1 MNVFRS
7 LQLAA
12 SAPVARERLQ
22 ILLEY
27 ERKLGSQ
34 IDLFTVLREEILAV
48 ISRHIVDPEKVQVT
62 VDRGAKFSTLGVNIE
77 LPNPGGKARTLPTDC
92 AVLQRDKTVGTRG
105 LRVNKGQMTQGVD
118 AAAGTL
124 ALPIWLAGA
133 TVGAILLAVKR
144 AGSVRLITVGLI
156 AALVLGA
163 WLYAQQSDVGKRRTL
178 DDRETALMA
187 GFEEQVNPPGPAEG
201 VVSPAGPSVVLPGIR
216 APGTVGSLPRHAAA
230 PEPVSQSAAITP
242 LDAPGSVTL
251 SPQDPGPAAA
261 EPVLQ
266 SAAVTGSVTSSPHEP
281 PPAAAEPVLQ
291 SAAVTGSVTSSPQ
304 DPPPAAAEPVLQSAA
319 VTGSVTSPPREPP
332 PAAAEPDLQ
341 SAPVTGSVTSPPRE
355 PPAAAAEPDLQSAP
369 VTGSVTSP
377 PHDPQ
382 ALRDPA
388 AVHPVLQSAA
398 VTPPAT
404 LGSATSPPN
413 EQPTAPSQE
422 PPGSVTP
429 LPPRRPLQI
438 RIATPP
444 RAVPPPALLRRRE
457 AP

>member
-34 IDLFTVLREEILAV
+34 IDLFGVLREEILAV
-48 ISRHIVDPEKVQVT
+48 ISRHIVGPEKVQVT

-92 AVLQRDKTVGTRG
+92 AVLQRDKTVGRRG
-105 LRVNKGQMTQGVD
+105 LRVNKRQLMRGVD
-118 AAAGTL
+118 AAPGSL
-124 ALPIWLAGA
+124 AVPIWLAGA
-133 TVGAILLAVKR
+133 TVGAILLAVTR
-144 AGSVRLITVGLI
+144 AGSVPLITVGLI
-156 AALVLGA
+156 AALVPGA

-187 GFEEQVNPPGPAEG
+187 GFEEQVNPPRPAEG
-201 VVSPAGPSVVLPGIR
+201 VVSPAGPSVALPGMR

-242 LDAPGSVTL
+242 LDAPGSVTS
-251 SPQDPGPAAA
+251 SPQEPPPVAA

-266 SAAVTGSVTSSPHEP
+266 SATVTGSVTSSP
-281 PPAAAEPVLQ
+281 
-291 SAAVTGSVTSSPQ
+291 
-304 DPPPAAAEPVLQSAA
+304 
-319 VTGSVTSPPREPP
+319 REPP
-332 PAAAEPDLQ
+332 PD
-341 SAPVTGSVTSPPRE
+341 
-355 PPAAAAEPDLQSAP
+355 AAEPDLQSAP

-422 PPGSVTP
+422 PPPGSVTP

>member
-12 SAPVARERLQ
+12 SAPVARERLH

-34 IDLFTVLREEILAV
+34 IDLFGVLREEILAV
-48 ISRHIVDPEKVQVT
+48 ISRHIVDPEKVEVT

-92 AVLQRDKTVGTRG
+92 AVLQRDKTVGRRG
-105 LRVNKGQMTQGVD
+105 LRVNKRQLMRGVY
-118 AAAGTL
+118 AAPGSVAV
-124 ALPIWLAGA
+124 PIWLAGA

-144 AGSVRLITVGLI
+144 AGSVPLITVGLI

-163 WLYAQQSDVGKRRTL
+163 SHYAQQSDVGKRRTL

-187 GFEEQVNPPGPAEG
+187 GFEEQVNPPRPAEG
-201 VVSPAGPSVVLPGIR
+201 VVSPSGPSVALPGMR

-242 LDAPGSVTL
+242 LDAPGSVTS
-251 SPQDPGPAAA
+251 SPQNQGPAAA
-261 EPVLQ
+261 EPDLQ
-266 SAAVTGSVTSSPHEP
+266 SAPVTGSVTSSPQDP
-281 PPAAAEPVLQ
+281 GPVAAEPVLQ

-304 DPPPAAAEPVLQSAA
+304 DPPPVAAEPVLQSAT
-319 VTGSVTSPPREPP
+319 VTGASSPREPP
-332 PAAAEPDLQ
+332 P
-341 SAPVTGSVTSPPRE
+341 
-355 PPAAAAEPDLQSAP
+355 AAAEPDLQSAP

-404 LGSATSPPN
+404 LGSAASPPN

>member
-34 IDLFTVLREEILAV
+34 IDLFGVLREEILAV
-48 ISRHIVDPEKVQVT
+48 ISRHIVDPERVEVT

-92 AVLQRDKTVGTRG
+92 AVLQRDKTVGRRG
-105 LRVNKGQMTQGVD
+105 LRVNKGQLMRGLD
-118 AAAGTL
+118 AASGSVAV
-124 ALPIWLAGA
+124 PIWLAGA

-144 AGSVRLITVGLI
+144 AGSVPLITVGLI

-163 WLYAQQSDVGKRRTL
+163 WLYAQQSDVGKHRTL

-187 GFEEQVNPPGPAEG
+187 GFEEQVNPPRPAEG
-201 VVSPAGPSVVLPGIR
+201 VVSPAGPSVALPGMR

-230 PEPVSQSAAITP
+230 PEPVSQSAAVT
-242 LDAPGSVTL
+242 GSVTS

-266 SAAVTGSVTSSPHEP
+266 SAAVI
-281 PPAAAEPVLQ
+281 
-291 SAAVTGSVTSSPQ
+291 GSVTSSPQ
-304 DPPPAAAEPVLQSAA
+304 DPPPVAAEPVLQSA
-319 VTGSVTSPPREPP
+319 TGVTSSPQDPPV
-332 PAAAEPDLQ
+332 AAEPDLQ
-341 SAPVTGSVTSPPRE
+341 SATGTGSVTS
-355 PPAAAAEPDLQSAP
+355 L
-369 VTGSVTSP
+369 

-382 ALRDPA
+382 AMRDPA
-388 AVHPVLQSAA
+388 AVHPFLQSAA

-422 PPGSVTP
+422 PPPGSVTP

>member
-34 IDLFTVLREEILAV
+34 IDLFGVLREEILAV
-48 ISRHIVDPEKVQVT
+48 ISRHIVDPERVEVT

-92 AVLQRDKTVGTRG
+92 AVLQRDKTVGRRG
-105 LRVNKGQMTQGVD
+105 LRVNKGPLMRGLD
-118 AAAGTL
+118 AASGSVAV
-124 ALPIWLAGA
+124 PIWLAGA

-144 AGSVRLITVGLI
+144 AGSVPLITVGLI

-163 WLYAQQSDVGKRRTL
+163 WLYAQQSDVGKHRTL

-187 GFEEQVNPPGPAEG
+187 GFEEQVNPPRPAEG
-201 VVSPAGPSVVLPGIR
+201 VVSPAGPSVALPGMR
-216 APGTVGSLPRHAAA
+216 APGTRHAAA
-230 PEPVSQSAAITP
+230 PEPDLQSAPVT
-242 LDAPGSVTL
+242 GSVTS

-266 SAAVTGSVTSSPHEP
+266 SAAVI
-281 PPAAAEPVLQ
+281 
-291 SAAVTGSVTSSPQ
+291 GSVTSSPQ
-304 DPPPAAAEPVLQSAA
+304 DPPPLAAEPVLQSATG
-319 VTGSVTSPPREPP
+319 TGSVTS
-332 PAAAEPDLQ
+332 L
-341 SAPVTGSVTSPPRE
+341 
-355 PPAAAAEPDLQSAP
+355 
-369 VTGSVTSP
+369 

-382 ALRDPA
+382 AMRDPA

-422 PPGSVTP
+422 PPPGSVTP

>member
-34 IDLFTVLREEILAV
+34 IDLFGVLREEILAV
-48 ISRHIVDPEKVQVT
+48 ISRHIVDPERVEVT

-92 AVLQRDKTVGTRG
+92 AVLQRDKTVGRRG
-105 LRVNKGQMTQGVD
+105 LRVNKGQLMRGLD
-118 AAAGTL
+118 AASGSVAV
-124 ALPIWLAGA
+124 PIWLAGA

-144 AGSVRLITVGLI
+144 AGSVPLITVGLI

-163 WLYAQQSDVGKRRTL
+163 WLYAQQSDVGKHRTL

-187 GFEEQVNPPGPAEG
+187 GFEEQVNPPRPAEG
-201 VVSPAGPSVVLPGIR
+201 VVSPAGPSVALPGMR
-216 APGTVGSLPRHAAA
+216 APGTVWSLPRHAAA
-230 PEPVSQSAAITP
+230 PEPVSQSAAVT
-242 LDAPGSVTL
+242 GSVTSSL
-251 SPQDPGPAAA
+251 QDPGPAAA

-266 SAAVTGSVTSSPHEP
+266 SAAVI
-281 PPAAAEPVLQ
+281 
-291 SAAVTGSVTSSPQ
+291 GSVTSSPQ
-304 DPPPAAAEPVLQSAA
+304 DPPPVAAEPVLQSATG
-319 VTGSVTSPPREPP
+319 TGSVTSSPQDPP

-341 SAPVTGSVTSPPRE
+341 SAPVTGSVTS
-355 PPAAAAEPDLQSAP
+355 L
-369 VTGSVTSP
+369 

-382 ALRDPA
+382 AMRDPA

-404 LGSATSPPN
+404 LGNATSPPN
-413 EQPTAPSQE
+413 EQLTAPSQE
-422 PPGSVTP
+422 PPPGSVTP

>member
-7 LQLAA
+7 VQLAA

-34 IDLFTVLREEILAV
+34 IDLFGVLREEILAV
-48 ISRHIVDPEKVQVT
+48 ISRHIVDPERVEVT

-92 AVLQRDKTVGTRG
+92 AVLQRDKTVGRRG
-105 LRVNKGQMTQGVD
+105 LRVNKGQLMRGVD
-118 AAAGTL
+118 AASGSVAV
-124 ALPIWLAGA
+124 PIWLAGA

-144 AGSVRLITVGLI
+144 AGSVPLITVGLI

-178 DDRETALMA
+178 DGRETALMA
-187 GFEEQVNPPGPAEG
+187 GFEEQVNPPRPAEG
-201 VVSPAGPSVVLPGIR
+201 VVSPAGPSVALPGMR
-216 APGTVGSLPRHAAA
+216 APGTMGSLPRHAAA
-230 PEPVSQSAAITP
+230 PEPVSQSAA
-242 LDAPGSVTL
+242 
-251 SPQDPGPAAA
+251 
-261 EPVLQ
+261 
-266 SAAVTGSVTSSPHEP
+266 VTGSVTSSPH
-281 PPAAAEPVLQ
+281 Q
-291 SAAVTGSVTSSPQ
+291 
-304 DPPPAAAEPVLQSAA
+304 
-319 VTGSVTSPPREPP
+319 PP

-341 SAPVTGSVTSPPRE
+341 SAPVTGSVTSSPQDPG
-355 PPAAAAEPDLQSAP
+355 PAAAEPVLQSAAVIGSVTSSPQDPPP
-369 VTGSVTSP
+369 VAAEPVLQSATGTGSVTSL

-382 ALRDPA
+382 AMRDPA
-388 AVHPVLQSAA
+388 AVHPFLQSAA

-422 PPGSVTP
+422 PPPGSVTP

>member
-34 IDLFTVLREEILAV
+34 IDLFGVLREEILAV
-48 ISRHIVDPEKVQVT
+48 VGRHVSVDPEKVQVT
-62 VDRGAKFSTLGVNIE
+62 VDRGAKFSTLGVNVEI
-77 LPNPGGKARTLPTDC
+77 PNPGGKARTLPTNC
-92 AVLQRDKTVGTRG
+92 AVLQPDKTVGTRG
-105 LRVNKGQMTQGVD
+105 LRVKGQMMQGVD
-118 AAAGTL
+118 AVAGTL
-124 ALPIWLAGA
+124 ALPIWLVGGA
-133 TVGAILLAVKR
+133 VGAIVAV
-144 AGSVRLITVGLI
+144 
-156 AALVLGA
+156 ALGG
-163 WLYAQQSDVGKRRTL
+163 WLYVQQRDIGKRRAL
-178 DDRETALMA
+178 DGRETALIA
-187 GFEEQVNPPGPAEG
+187 GFEEHVIAPRPAGAVVAEMGPLVALRG
-201 VVSPAGPSVVLPGIR
+201 TSALGTVVSLPGD
-216 APGTVGSLPRHAAA
+216 PAAA
-230 PEPVSQSAAITP
+230 EPASQSAAVTP
-242 LDAPGSVTL
+242 LDAPGSVTS

-261 EPVLQ
+261 EPVSQ
-266 SAAVTGSVTSSPHEP
+266 SAAVTGSVTSSLHEP
-281 PPAAAEPVLQ
+281 P
-291 SAAVTGSVTSSPQ
+291 
-304 DPPPAAAEPVLQSAA
+304 D
-319 VTGSVTSPPREPP
+319 
-332 PAAAEPDLQ
+332 
-341 SAPVTGSVTSPPRE
+341 
-355 PPAAAAEPDLQSAP
+355 AAEPDLQSAP

-388 AVHPVLQSAA
+388 DVHPVLQSAA

>member
-77 LPNPGGKARTLPTDC
+77 LPNPGGKARTLSTDC
-92 AVLQRDKTVGTRG
+92 AVLQRDKTVGTRMRG
-105 LRVNKGQMTQGVD
+105 AD

-124 ALPIWLAGA
+124 ALSIWLVGG
-133 TVGAILLAVKR
+133 TVGAIVAV
-144 AGSVRLITVGLI
+144 
-156 AALVLGA
+156 VLGA
-163 WLYAQQSDVGKRRTL
+163 WLYAQQSDVGKRRAL
-178 DDRETALMA
+178 DYRETALMA
-187 GFEEQVNPPGPAEG
+187 GFEKQVNAPRPAEG
-201 VVSPAGPSVVLPGIR
+201 VVAATGPSVVLPRLR
-216 APGTVGSLPRHAAA
+216 APGTVGSLPRDAAA
-230 PEPVSQSAAITP
+230 PGPVSQSAAITP
-242 LDAPGSVTL
+242 LDAPGSVTS
-251 SPQDPGPAAA
+251 SPHEPPPVAA

-266 SAAVTGSVTSSPHEP
+266 SAT
-281 PPAAAEPVLQ
+281 
-291 SAAVTGSVTSSPQ
+291 VTGSVTSSPQ
-304 DPPPAAAEPVLQSAA
+304 DPPSAAAEPVLESAAVTGSVTSPHEPPAVAAEPVLQSAA
-319 VTGSVTSPPREPP
+319 VTKSVTSSPREPP

-341 SAPVTGSVTSPPRE
+341 S
-355 PPAAAAEPDLQSAP
+355 

-388 AVHPVLQSAA
+388 AVHPVPQSAA

-404 LGSATSPPN
+404 LGRATSPPH
-413 EQPTAPSQE
+413 EPPTAPSPE
-422 PPGSVTP
+422 PPPGSVTP

-444 RAVPPPALLRRRE
+444 RAVPALLRRRE

>member
-34 IDLFTVLREEILAV
+34 IDLFGLLREEILAV
-48 ISRHIVDPEKVQVT
+48 ISRHIVDPEKVEVT

-92 AVLQRDKTVGTRG
+92 AVLQRDKTVGRRG
-105 LRVNKGQMTQGVD
+105 LRVNKGLLMRGLD
-118 AAAGTL
+118 AASGSVAV
-124 ALPIWLAGA
+124 PIWLAGA

-144 AGSVRLITVGLI
+144 AGSVPLITVGLI

-163 WLYAQQSDVGKRRTL
+163 RLYAQQSDVGKRRTL

-187 GFEEQVNPPGPAEG
+187 GFEEQVKPPRPAEG
-201 VVSPAGPSVVLPGIR
+201 VVSPAGPSVALPGMR
-216 APGTVGSLPRHAAA
+216 APGTMGSLPRHAAA
-230 PEPVSQSAAITP
+230 PEPVSQSAPITP
-242 LDAPGSVTL
+242 LDAPGSVTS

-266 SAAVTGSVTSSPHEP
+266 SAAVTGSVTSSPQDAG
-281 PPAAAEPVLQ
+281 PAAAEPVLQ
-291 SAAVTGSVTSSPQ
+291 SATVAGSVTSSPQ
-304 DPPPAAAEPVLQSAA
+304 DPPPVAAEPV
-319 VTGSVTSPPREPP
+319 
-332 PAAAEPDLQ
+332 
-341 SAPVTGSVTSPPRE
+341 
-355 PPAAAAEPDLQSAP
+355 LQSAP

-398 VTPPAT
+398 VTPTAT
-404 LGSATSPPN
+404 LGSSTSPPN

-422 PPGSVTP
+422 PPPGSVTP

-444 RAVPPPALLRRRE
+444 RAVPPTALLRRRE